1 MINSKLTRNRK
12 PGGHHRGHGM
22 PALVPMIDMLVILVV
37 YMLVHTADYEILPN
51 TKNISIPQSE
61 SESKPHESTV
71 MMVTKDTIFV
81 NGTPTAAVADIDAG
95 KAPAMAALKT
105 SLSTETQK
113 LTLAANNDPSKREV
127 TVLADK
133 ALPYSLLKKIM
144 LAATAADVGKL
155 SLAVLEKERAYRG
168 PNPG

>member
-1 MINSKLTRNRK
+1 MISSRLTRNRK

-51 TKNISIPQSE
+51 TKNISIPVSE

-71 MMVTKDTIFV
+71 MMVTRDTIFV
-81 NGTPTAAVADIDAG
+81 NGAATATVADFDAG
-95 KAPAMAALKT
+95 AVPALTALRT
-105 SLSTETQK
+105 SLSAETQK
-113 LTLAANNDPSKREV
+113 RTLLQPNDPAAREV

-133 ALPYSLLKKIM
+133 SLPYSLLKKIM
-144 LAATAADVGKL
+144 LTATAADVGKL
-155 SLAVLEKERAYRG
+155 SLAVIEKERAYRG
-168 PNPG
+168 LNPG

>member
-1 MINSKLTRNRK
+1 MIASRLTRNRK

-37 YMLVHTADYEILPN
+37 YMLVHTADYEIMPN
-51 TKNISIPQSE
+51 TKNISVPQSV

-81 NGTPTAAVADIDAG
+81 NGTPTATVADIDAG

-105 SLSTETQK
+105 SLSAETQK
-113 LTLAANNDPSKREV
+113 RTVSDKNDPAAREV

-133 ALPYSLLKKIM
+133 TLPYSVLKKIM
-144 LAATAADVGKL
+144 MAATAADVGKL
-155 SLAVLEKERAYRG
+155 SLAVTEKERAFTG
-168 PNPG
+168 LNPG